1 MPQHE
6 DQTARSGKTLS
17 RSAQPFILNLDRAAK
32 RHNAQRC
39 NGFTRCALPA
49 ARTAQALLPAEAFIC
64 ARWLLREVR
73 HAAFAEKTAN
83 KGAPQRYRTPTECPR
98 VNGELGARRRTCNV
112 KAAVHRN
119 KTTIIIL
126 NFCLAPR
133 RAQELGCDTS
143 GAHNCAKL
151 KFSTR
156 QGCVISVED
165 THGLYGDKD
174 SRDFAEKHRPN
185 AQQ

>member
-1 MPQHE
+1 M
-6 DQTARSGKTLS
+6 RSGATVLPV
-17 RSAQPFILNLDRAAK
+17 APCLLNEQPGLYR
-32 RHNAQRC
+32 
-39 NGFTRCALPA
+39 LPK
-49 ARTAQALLPAEAFIC
+49 AFIC
-64 ARWLLREVR
+64 AHWLLREVR
-73 HAAFAEKTAN
+73 HAAFAEKTVGR
-83 KGAPQRYRTPTECPR
+83 GAPQRYRTPAEHPQADG
-98 VNGELGARRRTCNV
+98 VQGARRRTCNV

-133 RAQELGCDTS
+133 RAQELGCDVS

-165 THGLYGDKD
+165 THRLYGDKD
-174 SRDFAEKHRPN
+174 SRGFAEKHRPN
-185 AQQ
+185 A

>member
-1 MPQHE
+1 M
-6 DQTARSGKTLS
+6 RSGATVLPVAPCLLNVSRGFTACLKPLFAPTVFSAKCGTPPLRKRLWAGER
-17 RSAQPFILNLDRAAK
+17 RSATEPLRSTHKPTGCKVRAAE
-32 RHNAQRC
+32 RATLRRQC
-39 NGFTRCALPA
+39 
-49 ARTAQALLPAEAFIC
+49 TA
-64 ARWLLREVR
+64 
-73 HAAFAEKTAN
+73 
-83 KGAPQRYRTPTECPR
+83 Y
-98 VNGELGARRRTCNV
+98 
-112 KAAVHRN
+112 

-133 RAQELGCDTS
+133 RAQELGCDTG

-174 SRDFAEKHRPN
+174 SRDFAEKHRLN
-185 AQQ
+185 AQQRQGRDCGAACSHRAPYGK